1 MTTSDIEAQRIDPHM
16 LTGERHLFAD
26 LGFHD
31 VDADGCDLAME
42 MPVTAKVSNTR
53 GALQGGLIATLVD
66 VVAGRAAVHA
76 LPPGFGAATSDMTLH
91 YLSGVTVGP
100 ARAEA
105 RVLRAGKRMVV
116 VQVDVY
122 DTGRNVLSTTA
133 TATFVAM
140 ELREGQLDYR
150 GPMPRKESK
159 DSE

>member
-1 MTTSDIEAQRIDPHM
+1 M

-31 VDADGCDLAME
+31 VEADCDLAMV
-42 MPVTAKVSNTR
+42 MPVTPRVSNVR

-66 VVAGRAAVHA
+66 VVAGRAAVHV
-76 LPPGFGAATSDMTLH
+76 LPPGYGAATSDMNLH

-105 RVLRAGKRMVV
+105 RVLRTGKRMVV

-122 DTGRNVLSTTA
+122 DVGRGVLSTTA
-133 TATFVAM
+133 TATFVAL
-140 ELREGQLDYR
+140 ELREGELDYR
-150 GPMPRKESK
+150 GPMPRTLSKEAG
-159 DSE
+159 

>member
-1 MTTSDIEAQRIDPHM
+1 MTQSDTERVRIDPHM

-26 LGFHD
+26 FGFYD
-31 VDADGCDLAME
+31 VEADCDLAME
-42 MPVTAKVSNTR
+42 MPVTPRVSNNR
-53 GALQGGLIATLVD
+53 GALQGGLVATLVD

-76 LPPGFGAATSDMTLH
+76 LPPGYGAATSDMNLH

-122 DTGRNVLSTTA
+122 DVGRDVLSTTA
-133 TATFVAM
+133 TTTFVAL
-140 ELREGQLDYR
+140 ELRDGQLDYR
-150 GPMPRKESK
+150 GPMPKQSSK
-159 DSE
+159 VAT

>member
-1 MTTSDIEAQRIDPHM
+1 MTQPDVEPERIDPHM

-31 VDADGCDLAME
+31 VEAVDCDLAME
-42 MPVTAKVSNTR
+42 MPLTPKVSNTR

-66 VVAGRAAVHA
+66 VVAGRAAVQA
-76 LPPGFGAATSDMTLH
+76 LPPGYGAATSDMNLH

-122 DTGRNVLSTTA
+122 DVGRGVLSTTA
-133 TATFVAM
+133 TTTFVAM

-150 GPMPRKESK
+150 GPLPKRSAQAA
-159 DSE
+159 D

>member
-1 MTTSDIEAQRIDPHM
+1 MSAPGTQSERIDPHM

-26 LGFHD
+26 FGFHD
-31 VDADGCDLAME
+31 VEAVDCDLAME
-42 MPVTAKVSNTR
+42 MPLTPRVSNTR

-66 VVAGRAAVHA
+66 VVAGRAAVQA
-76 LPPGFGAATSDMTLH
+76 LPAGYGAATSDMNLH

-122 DTGRNVLSTTA
+122 DVGRDVLSTTA
-133 TATFVAM
+133 TTTFVAM
-140 ELREGQLDYR
+140 ELRDGQLDYR
-150 GPMPRKESK
+150 GPMPRKASK